1 MGFAAFYGSG
11 IGPNPESCS
20 AWRRDNS
27 ERPGRD
33 AVPSV
38 TGWTASSGNGE
49 SSMSARVAA
58 EAGTSRVERHSR
70 LGGGRNGR
78 RESGSQDQITEWKPT
93 RPGGRPPAILLRP
106 AHTLSRTSF
115 VQNPGNNRS
124 NGPDKTAQL
133 VQQALK
139 GDQRS
144 PAEASNHHL
153 GFPVEPIVLQLTK
166 GSRLSRRAICCPPD
180 RDTAEA
186 PETFAVPVLACTYV
200 FKVKLLLMLSPAG
213 NNCPV
218 SEISTKLHT
227 TRAGSAVN

>member
-1 MGFAAFYGSG
+1 
-11 IGPNPESCS
+11 
-20 AWRRDNS
+20 
-27 ERPGRD
+27 
-33 AVPSV
+33 
-38 TGWTASSGNGE
+38 
-49 SSMSARVAA
+49 MSARVAA

-153 GFPVEPIVLQLTK
+153 GFPVEPIVLQLTDNP
-166 GSRLSRRAICCPPD
+166 RLSQRALRCPSG
-180 RDTAEA
+180 RIAVEA
-186 PETFAVPVLACTYV
+186 PGIRRVPDSACTYV
-200 FKVKLLLMLSPAG
+200 YS
-213 NNCPV
+213 
-218 SEISTKLHT
+218 
-227 TRAGSAVN
+227 GSNRTYQTPRGQIPRGRNINDPSYYQSRL